1 MNRMIKEIH
10 EGELWRLMET
20 KRVVLCV
27 GLLLCVLPGKFFA
40 EPIQYSD
47 SSISFEY
54 DDSALSWIEFSESEG
69 MVDYYAYTQMNQ
81 DEASTMAYISVR
93 DIEQYA
99 DDWEIDADDWKEY
112 LFGES
117 TEEYPEIVQEMP
129 EYNGVMKRRLIY
141 YSDKQFGIVTEYAFD
156 ASREDAAKT
165 SDLIYKTAKME
176 GDVQFPGPDVIH
188 NSENI
193 FVNVII
199 SDQAQKY
206 LEETIKILY
215 DVLDLK
221 ISEDEAATKIAE
233 IVSQSEE
240 ALFSSIYSND
250 AAIWYKLSVCAA
262 ALGNDEKV
270 MSTIADLEGFLQNK

>member
-1 MNRMIKEIH
+1 MRRMEI
-10 EGELWRLMET
+10 
-20 KRVVLCV
+20 KRVVLGV
-27 GLLLCVLPGKFFA
+27 GLLLCILPGKFFA
-40 EPIQYSD
+40 EPVQYSD
-47 SSISFEY
+47 NSISFEY

-81 DEASTMAYISVR
+81 DEASTMTYISVR

-240 ALFSSIYSND
+240 ALFSSSYSND

-262 ALGNDEKV
+262 ALGNDAKV
-270 MSTIADLEGFLQNK
+270 MSTIADLECFLQNK